1 VSTLID
7 HPPVVVEADPVLP
20 RHVYV
25 LSMVLAVVAWITAAL
40 TFFLPDIL
48 LGPAVTNG
56 NARGTA
62 LVVMALA
69 VPMLLIAVALA
80 SRGSTRAIF
89 ALLGS
94 VFYLGYNAFLFL
106 FMTPFNRLFLL
117 NVALLSLSVF
127 TALALTLGCDRE
139 RLLDPRKR
147 FPHRQLAILV
157 WVIVALNA
165 AAWLAE
171 IVPAIIGPD
180 PLVMVE
186 GTGVATN
193 AIYIQDLAVWLPLM
207 GLAAWGLWNQRSMG
221 VLLTGSWLFFGV
233 IEAIGIAVDQWF
245 GHQADPTSPLASVT
259 TAVAVMGVLLLVNL
273 FGVFYY
279 LRAGQRLLTATTV
292 NRRRTT

>member
-1 VSTLID
+1 MSTLVD
-7 HPPVVVEADPVLP
+7 HPPVVVEADPLLP

-25 LSMVLAVVAWITAAL
+25 LSMVLAVLAWITAAL

-62 LVVMALA
+62 LVVMVLA
-69 VPMLLIAVALA
+69 VPTLLIAVASA
-80 SRGSTRAIF
+80 SKGSTRAVF

-106 FMTPFNRLFLL
+106 FLTPFNRLFLL

-127 TALALTLGCDRE
+127 TTLALALGCDRE
-139 RLLDPRKR
+139 RILDPKKQ
-147 FPHRQLAILV
+147 FPHRPLAFLV

-171 IVPAIIGPD
+171 IVPAIVGPD
-180 PLVMVE
+180 PLAMVE

-207 GLAAWGLWNQRSMG
+207 ALAAWGLWNERSMG

-245 GHQADPTSPLASVT
+245 GYQADPTSPLATVT
-259 TAVAVMGVLLLVNL
+259 TAVAVMGVLLLINL
-273 FGVFYY
+273 LGVLYY
-279 LRAGQRLLTATTV
+279 LRAG
-292 NRRRTT
+292 RRI